1 MTKLKNPLILIGGFF
16 VYNRIVMKNK
26 KNIFL
31 RLVENI
37 EAYIPMTFSSLIIF
51 LIIIYLF
58 VVVGRTIATNYESN
72 KQILIEA
79 QTVAALEVEVGDI
92 QNKIN
97 YYRTSSFK
105 EKEAREKL
113 GYKAPGENVISLP
126 IDQENDKVSDSSI
139 SEVKIKTPNYRYW
152 WSYFFE

>member
-1 MTKLKNPLILIGGFF
+1 M
-16 VYNRIVMKNK
+16 VMKNK
-26 KNIFL
+26 KNFFS

-37 EAYIPMTFSSLIIF
+37 ERFIPMTFSSLIIF
-51 LIIIYLF
+51 LVIIYLF
-58 VVVGRTIATNYESN
+58 VVIGKTIASNYKSN
-72 KQILIEA
+72 KQLLVEE
-79 QTVAALEVEVGDI
+79 QTVTDLEAEVGDI
-92 QNKIN
+92 QNKIS

-126 IDQENDKVSDSSI
+126 IDQENDKVSDSSLG
-139 SEVKIKTPNYRYW
+139 EVKIKTPNYRYW